1 MYGGQTSPSVRG
13 TGVRKGLGGGARI
26 KVAVRVRP
34 MLGHELNQGHDS
46 TKVQING
53 EN

>member
-1 MYGGQTSPSVRG
+1 MFGGQTSPRG
-13 TGVRKGLGGGARI
+13 SVRKGLGGGARI

-34 MLGHELNQGHDS
+34 MLGHELNAGHDMS
-46 TKVQING
+46 KIQING